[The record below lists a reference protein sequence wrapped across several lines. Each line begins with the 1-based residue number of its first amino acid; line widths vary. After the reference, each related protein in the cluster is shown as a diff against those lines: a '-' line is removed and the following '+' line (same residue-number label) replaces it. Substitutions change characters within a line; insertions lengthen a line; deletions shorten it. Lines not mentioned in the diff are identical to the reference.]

1 MSTEVFEK
9 LTNDEDMSH
18 LQFGFFFH
26 DLPRNLVQ
34 FASCRR
40 RQLPNPPRDPSADQ
54 RVQTSHERRKLSPS
68 NPPSDR
74 KTWLRRCAGMLKKR
88 TCVRGRAAQ
97 RVGEQRAS
105 PGFAVMW
112 GLDSLNVDA
121 NQQLPGSMFS
131 MNQHEPF
138 QCPFS
143 TNIHIHFGRADWP
156 PALHS
161 LRLLWP
167 QRIKEHHKKTV
178 CNLQTI
184 RSVRGICR
192 SLHQLATTL
201 PTRPRLHRPG
211 SVDDVSGPTSAVLAR
226 KLAWNPRSKVVGF
239 RLPLRSGANNIQ
251 LKTSFH
257 GF

>member
-1 MSTEVFEK
+1 MSVRTALLDSEIPFGQPHTLEWQDSIERGDSQQDLHQFPAILIDVFNRSRPSKIPTQQREKMSTEVFEK

-88 TCVRGRAAQ
+88 TCVGGRAAQ

-105 PGFAVMW
+105 PGFAVM
-112 GLDSLNVDA
+112 
-121 NQQLPGSMFS
+121 
-131 MNQHEPF
+131 
-138 QCPFS
+138 
-143 TNIHIHFGRADWP
+143 
-156 PALHS
+156 
-161 LRLLWP
+161 
-167 QRIKEHHKKTV
+167 
-178 CNLQTI
+178 
-184 RSVRGICR
+184 
-192 SLHQLATTL
+192 
-201 PTRPRLHRPG
+201 
-211 SVDDVSGPTSAVLAR
+211 
-226 KLAWNPRSKVVGF
+226 
-239 RLPLRSGANNIQ
+239 
-251 LKTSFH
+251 
-257 GF
+257 